1 MKKVLFLTLLFVVLG
16 AGAWYSYRKANRKST
31 LEKLDLNFSVT
42 DTASVDRII
51 IEPIEGQK
59 ADLLRDKAGI
69 WMINGK
75 YKAAPVLMDVL
86 LTTIRNVEMLRPL
99 SPNEVATA
107 RESFEKRGRK
117 VSIFVNGELYKTYLL
132 GDDAA
137 GNKGTYLQL
146 EGGDPYVAY
155 LRGFNGFL
163 SPRYDVTENE
173 WRDRLLFSCQPSQ
186 IKSLKLLYARMP
198 AENVELTISDSR
210 LQLAGATYFDSA
222 AAFQMISSFRRVY
235 AERYLDRFPA
245 KQKDSLLKA
254 GSEYTIELTGNE
266 RECSARLMLFFTSD
280 PDRSLAHIPERGEW
294 LTIQNRGLYPILQR
308 KSSLLNR

>member
-1 MKKVLFLTLLFVVLG
+1 MKKALLLTFLFAALG
-16 AGAWYSYRKANRKST
+16 AGAWFSFRKANRKST

-42 DTASVDRII
+42 DTASVDRIL
-51 IEPIEGQK
+51 IEPVEGQK
-59 ADLLRDKAGI
+59 ADLRRGKSGH

-99 SPNEVATA
+99 SQNEAVTA
-107 RESFEKRGRK
+107 RESFDKRGRK
-117 VSIFVNGELYKTYLL
+117 VSVFVNGELYKTYFL
-132 GDDAA
+132 GDDAT
-137 GNKGTYLQL
+137 GNKGTYLQM

-173 WRDRLLFSCQPSQ
+173 WRDRLLFSCQPFQ
-186 IKSLKLLYARMP
+186 IKSLKLLYSRMP
-198 AENVELTISDSR
+198 AENVELTLSSEG
-210 LQLAGATYFDSA
+210 LQLAGATYFDTS
-222 AAFQMISSFRRVY
+222 AAFQVISSFRRVF

-245 KQKDSLLKA
+245 RQKDSLLKA

-266 RECSARLMLFFTSD
+266 KDCSAKVMLFFTSD
-280 PDRSLAHIPERGEW
+280 PDRSLAYIPERGEW